1 MRALMQGDIGAD
13 EDNITPSPRHHV
25 GYHLG
30 GELIGAQQMHLDLR
44 GKGRGTHLVYPAGIH
59 VPGTGY
65 QQIDLPECVNTF
77 RDEGFHG
84 IGIGDVQRKRDGLTA
99 VGADLLDELGQLIH
113 AAGAQRDRKTPTG
126 QFDCGGRPMPDE
138 APAMMD
144 GRRAGCGSNRGIS
157 VPLSTALSW
166 ADGRIRGHYWNAH
179 VRNFFRR
186 SRSR

>member
-126 QFDCGGRPMPDE
+126 QFDCGGRSDARRSPGD
-138 APAMMD
+138 D
-144 GRRAGCGSNRGIS
+144 GRSPGRMWLESGHQRPSLNCTVMGRWANPRTLLECTRTEFLSSIS
-157 VPLSTALSW
+157 
-166 ADGRIRGHYWNAH
+166 
-179 VRNFFRR
+179 
-186 SRSR
+186 